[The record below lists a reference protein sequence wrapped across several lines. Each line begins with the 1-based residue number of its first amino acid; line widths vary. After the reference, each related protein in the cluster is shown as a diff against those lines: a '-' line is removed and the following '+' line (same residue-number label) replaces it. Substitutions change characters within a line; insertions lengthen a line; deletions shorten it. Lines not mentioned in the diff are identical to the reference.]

1 MGKCTVLN
9 NSCGARDSQLV
20 SKIFAEGSGAQ
31 VPTMEEPEVKVGQ
44 SDVTQMFQFALE
56 AKDMELNSLRHKIDG
71 MENQLT
77 MLAAKEEQ
85 LKALL
90 DKCTEDL
97 QEEREESKGTVFLY
111 ANLLKAAEAATAQAK
126 AEAQE
131 MAQVVAA
138 LPLTPARPSLA
149 EGKKAEPCFL
159 AFCISKC
166 HLYGFSP
173 LSFGLQKVQHF
184 FLVIL
189 CREERRGRR
198 KRRCR

>member
-1 MGKCTVLN
+1 
-9 NSCGARDSQLV
+9 
-20 SKIFAEGSGAQ
+20 
-31 VPTMEEPEVKVGQ
+31 MEEPEVKVGQ

-56 AKDMELNSLRHKIDG
+56 AKDMELNSLQHKIDG

-138 LPLTPARPSLA
+138 LPLTPARPSSA
-149 EGKKAEPCFL
+149 EGNKAEPCFL
-159 AFCISKC
+159 AFCI
-166 HLYGFSP
+166 
-173 LSFGLQKVQHF
+173 QN
-184 FLVIL
+184 VISTGSL
-189 CREERRGRR
+189 L
-198 KRRCR
+198 